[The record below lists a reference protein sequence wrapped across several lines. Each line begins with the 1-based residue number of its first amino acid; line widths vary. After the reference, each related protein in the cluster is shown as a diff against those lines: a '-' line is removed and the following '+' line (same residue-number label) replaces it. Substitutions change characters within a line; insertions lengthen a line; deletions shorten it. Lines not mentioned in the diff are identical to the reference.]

1 MKELTQIHAHLTV
14 SGIAHQILP
23 LSRLIAF
30 AALAPRG
37 DLDYARRL
45 FDRSLTPPNIFI
57 WSTMIRAYSN
67 NTSPQLGIEFYRL
80 MLENGVAPENYTI
93 PFALNCCSAMGAIDE
108 GRAVH
113 GQVLKFGLESNEFV
127 QNALVKLYLSV
138 GDHRSAHQVFDGISE
153 PSEVAWNM
161 LVDWYGKFAAVEFAH
176 QLFVKMPHRGV
187 TAWNSIVG
195 AYARCGLLDTA
206 RLLFNEMPL
215 KNVSSWN
222 TLIGGH
228 VSNGEFKE
236 GLLVFDEMQR
246 AGVKPDKMTLTLVLS
261 ACGELGAIEQ
271 GKWLHDYINKKGIE
285 INVFLGT
292 SLIDMYAKTGFI
304 DCACKLFEEMPK
316 KDVLAWN
323 AMIGSLAMHG
333 LGEEALALFSRMDLA
348 GIVPNEI
355 TFLGVLSACA
365 HAGLVEE
372 GLRHFNSMMGHYNIE
387 ATNKHYACMV
397 DLFGRAGMLKEAKE
411 FIGSMPKQPGSSVWG
426 ALLGASKIHGD
437 VDIGEQAGKHVI
449 ELDPHNDGRY
459 VVLSNVYAASGD
471 WAMASGVRRLMKEK
485 GVRKM
490 PGCSLIEV
498 DGLVH
503 EFLAG
508 DGFHP
513 QRQEIYSMMS
523 MLKKGMR
530 SLGYTISGQVLVN

>member
-138 GDHRSAHQVFDGISE
+138 GDHRS
-153 PSEVAWNM
+153 
-161 LVDWYGKFAAVEFAH
+161 AH

-333 LGEEALALFSRMDLA
+333 LETRNLFHD
-348 GIVPNEI
+348 E
-355 TFLGVLSACA
+355 
-365 HAGLVEE
+365 HVEE
-372 GLRHFNSMMGHYNIE
+372 GDEIIGLHDKRTSTGELIAEHFMKSRWPLHCIE
-387 ATNKHYACMV
+387 KHK
-397 DLFGRAGMLKEAKE
+397 LFWKDQTCKYWSTLALKKR
-411 FIGSMPKQPGSSVWG
+411 M
-426 ALLGASKIHGD
+426 
-437 VDIGEQAGKHVI
+437 
-449 ELDPHNDGRY
+449 NDG
-459 VVLSNVYAASGD
+459 
-471 WAMASGVRRLMKEK
+471 M
-485 GVRKM
+485 
-490 PGCSLIEV
+490 
-498 DGLVH
+498 
-503 EFLAG
+503 
-508 DGFHP
+508 
-513 QRQEIYSMMS
+513 
-523 MLKKGMR
+523 
-530 SLGYTISGQVLVN
+530 